1 MEVNDLERAA
11 ALAGVATVDLGG
23 AGAGRRL
30 EAGIAGS
37 KAANPPA
44 GDDETPQAPESKR
57 DIWREVLFRDFSFG
71 V

>member
-30 EAGIAGS
+30 EAGIAGT
-37 KAANPPA
+37 KAVKPPA
-44 GDDETPQAPESKR
+44 GDDETSPAQESKR
-57 DIWREVLFRDFSFG
+57 DTWREVLFREFNFG